1 MKSKKVKFTTTLLR
15 FSTHGEKTGWTY
27 IDIPA
32 DIAQTLKP
40 GNRRSF
46 RVKGTINQHPIKMI
60 AVMPMGNGN
69 FILSV
74 NAEMRKAIGK
84 KHGAMVDVEL
94 SVDTSEFKIDSDLME
109 CLNDD
114 PEALA
119 YFNTLAPSHRNYFSK
134 WIESAK
140 TEVTKAKRIALTL
153 KALSKHMNYGEMLRE
168 SKKL

>member
-1 MKSKKVKFTTTLLR
+1 
-15 FSTHGEKTGWTY
+15 
-27 IDIPA
+27 
-32 DIAQTLKP
+32 
-40 GNRRSF
+40 
-46 RVKGTINQHPIKMI
+46 MI

-84 KHGAMVDVEL
+84 KHGAMVDVVL

-114 PEALA
+114 AEALA
-119 YFNTLAPSHRNYFSK
+119 YFNKLPPSHRNYFSK

-140 TEVTKAKRIALTL
+140 TEITKAKRIAMTL
-153 KALSKHMNYGEMLRE
+153 KALSKQMNYGEMLRD
-168 SKKL
+168 SKNS